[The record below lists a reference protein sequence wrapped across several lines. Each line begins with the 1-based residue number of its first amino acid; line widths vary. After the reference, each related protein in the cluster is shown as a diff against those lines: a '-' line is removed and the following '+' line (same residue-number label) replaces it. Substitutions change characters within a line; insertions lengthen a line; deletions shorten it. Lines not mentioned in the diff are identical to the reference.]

1 LPPARRAPGR
11 RAPAGWPS
19 ATRPYGSPTAGTTG
33 YRRSTRSNRVGP
45 GAPFR
50 FEAVPPF
57 GLAATLAVVTPTP
70 LNRDPGLGFTVEF
83 PGAIAG

>member
-1 LPPARRAPGR
+1 MAVEVP
-11 RAPAGWPS
+11 
-19 ATRPYGSPTAGTTG
+19 
-33 YRRSTRSNRVGP
+33 GP

-57 GLAATLAVVTPTP
+57 GLATTLAVVTPTP